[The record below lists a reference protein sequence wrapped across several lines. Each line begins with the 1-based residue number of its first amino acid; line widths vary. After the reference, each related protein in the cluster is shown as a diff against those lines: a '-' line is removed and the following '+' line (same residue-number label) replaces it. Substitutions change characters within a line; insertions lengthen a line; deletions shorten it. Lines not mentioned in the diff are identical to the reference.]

1 VHNVK
6 LSFDI
11 WLVLYILRGKK
22 RWKRQQNLQE
32 EVGVALRKTQEEIK
46 QQMDRRR
53 REVEK

>member
-1 VHNVK
+1 VIICPCDK
-6 LSFDI
+6 WLSQQ
-11 WLVLYILRGKK
+11 
-22 RWKRQQNLQE
+22 KRQQNLQE